1 MAEQTK
7 TETRRR
13 RPIRGIFRVLGWTLL
28 ALVLLILATL
38 VGAFGVLQT
47 GWGKREIASLASG
60 ALSGERKTAEIAG
73 IEGFLPFDM
82 RVDRVRLGDPQGHWL
97 EIDGARFHLVP
108 SALLYLKVE
117 IAAVGAERVAL
128 NRLPPSAPTRE
139 PPEPFTLPS
148 LPELPK
154 SLPVAV
160 DVPRIFVDRLD
171 LGQPVIGQ
179 AAAFRIDGH
188 ARTNETANRLTADLR
203 IDRIDQP
210 TADTRLALDA
220 DLAGSALGLR
230 LKANETG
237 GLLAAVSDRPEAGE
251 LHLDLGGKG
260 PLADW
265 RGRLALEAQGL
276 ASLETD
282 LELGLAD
289 LPRIGIDGR
298 LDVAPGVLPPEVEP
312 LIGRTIDLSVRLQP
326 TSPQRV
332 ELQALHLGAAGF
344 GLEGRGN
351 GDLAANT
358 VEGRVTLEV
367 PDLAVAS
374 GLAKAPLQGRAAL
387 SLTATGALK
396 QPVVDLTLDAGGLGY
411 DTYRIRQLAVAL
423 QMKLLAPFE
432 TTFPG
437 ATLTGNASVAG
448 VSQGGKPLPLDGAQG
463 TLLTLDLAA
472 MAPAEGPIDIQK
484 ALLQTLGAQASLAGQ
499 FDPERV
505 AGRLRLDLDVPALRP
520 LVAAAIP
527 DPASRPPIDG
537 RIDLGSDVTIGE
549 GAGTIDAVLA
559 LRTTALHG
567 LPPGAAELLGR
578 EPRLDL
584 RASVET
590 GRSVQI
596 SKLAFKGAAID
607 LTGKGSLQLASEER
621 LAADLDLELPRLAA
635 ASGLAGQPLSGSLAA
650 NVKASGSMSK
660 PSVVLATRID
670 RLKAERFDFSEIT
683 LDADAGGPIDRL
695 TGRIRLD
702 AREARGSIALGTDY
716 ARDGQK
722 LDIRNLFLTAPGTRL
737 DGEADLDLTTQLAN
751 GRMNGRSDLGALAPF
766 IGQELHGA
774 IDLALVLDAAEGKQ
788 NARAEVR
795 ANRIDGS
802 FGTLAAASVT
812 GRATDVRGRLGL
824 DAKIAADD
832 FAQPGLAIK
841 EADVTAAGDLAALRL
856 TAKVDGSQGAKPFD
870 LATRLQADVAGET
883 KEVALQ
889 SLAGSFAKQPIKL
902 ERTAT
907 LRMASAS
914 YGLEDLD
921 VSFGRARLRADAT
934 LGGGRA
940 SAKASLD
947 PTPLAMFQ
955 AFGAPELGGTV
966 ALDLDVSGSS
976 AAPKIDL
983 AIDAK
988 GVKPRGKN
996 QQTVPPANLALRAGM
1011 AGGRLDASAE
1021 LAGVMDDP
1029 LRLQAALPLRIGLE
1043 PFAFELPRDRPI
1055 QGSLTGRTDLG
1066 RIAQILVLDGQRLQG
1081 LLTIDAR
1088 LAGTLDRPLADG
1100 STAIANGL
1108 VEDSISGVLLRDL
1121 TLRIVGDQGRINLAT
1136 LSARDRRDGTL
1147 NGSGSLDLGSTS
1159 LTGLRTGLELANLQ
1173 VYNAEFGKAWLSGKV
1188 DVSGQLPNLDVV
1200 SRLKVERADIRL
1212 PNPPPGKPPTLPV
1225 NVKGAPRAPPPAPS
1239 GPPLRIGLDIKV
1251 DMPEKLYVRGRGL
1264 ESEWR
1269 GDLSV
1274 TGTADDPLVVGSID
1288 FHRGFLTLLDRRFS
1302 IDQGTITFSGAKPPI
1317 PELDIKASAEAS
1329 GGFTGIVQITGPAQ
1343 KPKLELSSDPEAPQD
1358 EVVARIMFD
1367 RSSSGIS
1374 PFQGLRLAA
1383 AIQELQSGGDGL
1395 IGIGREALGID
1406 TFDISGS
1413 GGADTTASAGKY
1425 ISDNVFLEV
1434 QQGVTP
1440 GSGKATLEI
1449 ELTPSIS
1456 AETQIGQQGQT
1467 GASLNWT
1474 YDY

>member
-1 MAEQTK
+1 M
-7 TETRRR
+7 
-13 RPIRGIFRVLGWTLL
+13 LGWTLL
-28 ALVLLILATL
+28 ALALLILATL
-38 VGAFGVLQT
+38 AGAFGVLQT
-47 GWGKREIASLASG
+47 GWGRREIASLASG
-60 ALSGERKTAEIAG
+60 ALSGEGKTAEIAG

-108 SALLYLKVE
+108 SALLRLKVE
-117 IAAVGAERVAL
+117 ISTVGAKRLAL
-128 NRLPPSAPTRE
+128 NRLPPSAPTPE
-139 PPEPFTLPS
+139 PPEPFTFPS

-160 DVPRIFVDRLD
+160 EVLRIFVDRLE

-188 ARTNETANRLTADLR
+188 ARTNEAANRLTAALR
-203 IDRIDQP
+203 IDRVDHP

-220 DLAGSALGLR
+220 DLAGGALDLS

-237 GLLAAVSDRPEAGE
+237 GLLAAVSERPEAGE

-265 RGRLALEAQGL
+265 RGRLVLEAQGL
-276 ASLETD
+276 ARLETD

-298 LDVAPGVLPPEVEP
+298 LEVVPGVLPPDVEP

-332 ELQALHLGAAGF
+332 ELQALHLGAAGW
-344 GLEGRGN
+344 GLEGQGN

-367 PDLAVAS
+367 PDLALAS
-374 GLAKAPLQGRAAL
+374 GLAKAPLQGHAAL

-411 DTYRIRQLAVAL
+411 DTYGVRQLAVAL

-448 VSQGGKPLPLDGAQG
+448 VSQGGKPVAPEGAQG

-472 MAPAEGPIDIQK
+472 MAPPQGPIDIQK
-484 ALLQTLGAQASLAGQ
+484 ALLQALGAQASLGGQ
-499 FDPERV
+499 FDPERM

-520 LVAAAIP
+520 LVAAIP
-527 DPASRPPIDG
+527 DPTSRPPIDG
-537 RIDLGSDVTIGE
+537 TIDLGSDVTIGE

-559 LRTTALHG
+559 LRTAALQG
-567 LPPGAAELLGR
+567 LPPGVAELLGR

-584 RASVET
+584 RASLET
-590 GRSVQI
+590 GKSVQI
-596 SKLAFKGAAID
+596 SKLAFQGAAID
-607 LTGKGSLQLASEER
+607 LTGKGSLQLAGEEK
-621 LAADLDLELPRLAA
+621 LAADLDLDLPRLAA

-650 NVKASGSMSK
+650 NVKASGSMSE
-660 PSVVLATRID
+660 PNVVLATRID
-670 RLKAERFDFSEIT
+670 RLKGAGVDFSEIT

-695 TGRIRLD
+695 TGRIRFD
-702 AREARGSIALGTDY
+702 AHEARGSIALGTDY
-716 ARDGQK
+716 ARHGQK
-722 LDIRNLFLTAPGTRL
+722 LDIRNLSLTAPGTRL
-737 DGEADLDLTTQLAN
+737 DGEVDLDLTTQLAN
-751 GRMNGRSDLGALAPF
+751 GRMNGRIGDLGALAPF

-788 NARAEVR
+788 NARADVA
-795 ANRIDGS
+795 ANRIGGS

-841 EADVTAAGDLAALRL
+841 HAAVTAAGDLAALRL
-856 TAKVDGSQGAKPFD
+856 TAKVDGSQGAEPFD

-907 LRMASAS
+907 LRMAGAS
-914 YGLEDLD
+914 YGLKDLD
-921 VSFGRARLRADAT
+921 LSFGRARLRADAT

-940 SAKASLD
+940 SAKASLA

-955 AFGAPELGGTV
+955 PFGAPDLGGTV

-983 AIDAK
+983 AVDAK
-988 GVKPRGKN
+988 GVKARGKD
-996 QQTVPPANLALRAGM
+996 QQTVPPANFALRAGI

-1029 LRLQAALPLRIGLE
+1029 LRLKTALPLRIGLE

-1088 LAGTLDRPLADG
+1088 FAGTLDRPLADG
-1100 STAIANGL
+1100 SIEIANGL

-1121 TLRIVGDQGRINLAT
+1121 ALRIVGDQGRINLAT

-1147 NGSGSLDLGSTS
+1147 KGSGSLELGGTS
-1159 LTGLRTGLELANLQ
+1159 LTGLKTGLELANLQ
-1173 VYNAEFGKAWLSGKV
+1173 VYNAEFGKAWLSGNV

-1212 PNPPPGKPPTLPV
+1212 PNPPPAKPPTLPV
-1225 NVKGAPRAPPPAPS
+1225 SVKGAPPAPPPPAS
-1239 GPPLRIGLDIKV
+1239 SAPPLRIGLDIKV

-1264 ESEWR
+1264 DSEWH
-1269 GDLSV
+1269 GNIEV

-1288 FHRGFLTLLDRRFS
+1288 FRRGFLTLLDRRFS

-1329 GGFTGIVQITGPAQ
+1329 GGFKGIVQISGPAQ
-1343 KPKLELSSDPEAPQD
+1343 KPKLELSSDPAAPQD

-1395 IGIGREALGID
+1395 IGIGREALGVD

-1413 GGADTTASAGKY
+1413 GGADTTVGAGKY

-1434 QQGVTP
+1434 QQGVTS
-1440 GSGKATLEI
+1440 GSAKATLKI
-1449 ELTPSIS
+1449 ELTPSLS
-1456 AETQIGQQGQT
+1456 TETQIGQQGT
-1467 GASLNWT
+1467 GSKLNWT